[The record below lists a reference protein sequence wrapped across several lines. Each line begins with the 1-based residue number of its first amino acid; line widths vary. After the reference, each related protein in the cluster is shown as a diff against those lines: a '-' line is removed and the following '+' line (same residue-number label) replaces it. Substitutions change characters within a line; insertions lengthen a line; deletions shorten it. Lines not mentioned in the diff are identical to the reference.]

1 MSGPRRVT
9 VLIDSLIPGGA
20 ERVAVDAAAFLDP
33 DRYVAHLLV
42 TRSSGALEARV
53 QELGLGYTILGR
65 QRGFHPRL
73 FAQARAIV
81 GDSHILHAHKFAGSA
96 WGSLLALSARRPLIA
111 HEHIPEGE
119 SVVARRTIYPLLIG
133 PTARRVVCVSTSIA
147 EVLRRS
153 GVPAWKLVVVPNGVP
168 VAGMLERGAARAE
181 LGLDPDRVIVGMVAR
196 LRAQKRHDLALRT
209 LAELRRRGRDVQL
222 CVVGDGPLA
231 DDLRQLAQ
239 DLSIE
244 DIVVFAGDRRD
255 AGRLLPAFDV
265 SLLTSSY
272 EGMPLAV
279 LEALVAGVTV
289 VSTDLPVMRELLAD
303 GGGLIAKD
311 DTPEGVADAVEAAL
325 DAQKTGIA
333 DAATLDESRRRFR
346 IERLVDDLQALYD
359 GVLGDAR

>member
-1 MSGPRRVT
+1 M
-9 VLIDSLIPGGA
+9 
-20 ERVAVDAAAFLDP
+20 
-33 DRYVAHLLV
+33 
-42 TRSSGALEARV
+42 
-53 QELGLGYTILGR
+53 
-65 QRGFHPRL
+65 
-73 FAQARAIV
+73 
-81 GDSHILHAHKFAGSA
+81 
-96 WGSLLALSARRPLIA
+96 
-111 HEHIPEGE
+111 
-119 SVVARRTIYPLLIG
+119 IG